1 MFIEC
6 MKKYGCNNGIHC
18 QRFYDNGST
27 INHIKHRCQW
37 GAKDELKP
45 SEVLEQDL
53 QDKLFECFC
62 IENNMKLLKKAGY

>member
-1 MFIEC
+1 MEC
-6 MKKYGCNNGIHC
+6 MHKYRCNIGIHC
-18 QRFYDNGST
+18 QKYYDSGVPA
-27 INHIKHRCQW
+27 NHIKHRCQW

-62 IENNMKLLKKAGY
+62 LENNIKLLQKAGY